1 MAKKLF
7 EVLSPREKEL
17 RANLKT
23 LKLDHSLDSE
33 TLSRRSTP
41 DEVKAELRSKMSFR
55 QTKINNIE
63 NEIERLNPSI
73 KPGNVIDLND
83 TRFKNNGKFK
93 AVSNIR
99 HSGVFHLIHDTD
111 TGKKHLVNPQSGEVI
126 YHDISSEQPVQHARM
141 MGFEKIN
148 EGFLN
153 EKLDPKADM
162 KEWIR
167 DFLDSNAPQF
177 KGKTKK
183 EKIKMA
189 IAAYYDTKRS
199 SKKKNV
205 KEEAEFVNENVPA
218 LIGRALTTAQ
228 KGLPS
233 LDRITRNKVTPNW
246 KSIVPNTVGALSLG
260 LSGEDKPNRP
270 VSSAPQ
276 KSDLEGAESRF
287 QAAKKQFLKTQSSNS
302 PVNRR
307 NLSSQPAVN
316 IQPAD
321 ANDPVARVNRLSN
334 TVADMNK
341 RFQKLYPDANIPDYN
356 PTPIRSIEDR
366 MGPVKAALE
375 KKRDIA
381 VQNIMNDPK
390 PGGMHPGIDTERAKR
405 NDPDF
410 KEVTING
417 KPTLV
422 HKDEIPKLQQMHDRT
437 AKEYPDFAKKT
448 KKKTSDKKPG
458 EQHPGVDYQQESYHW
473 ANEEDHEGEMIL
485 SQLMSIS
492 EKTAQLCKSI
502 DEDDQFEGW
511 VQAKITKA
519 EDYINSVYNYLMYR
533 KNDDNGYDEKMHD
546 VMKSSMPMIKMNIM
560 KLRKESKE

>member
-83 TRFKNNGKFK
+83 TRFKNNGKFE

-126 YHDISSEQPVQHARM
+126 YHNISSEMPVHDAKM
-141 MGFEKIN
+141 LGFKKIN

-167 DFLDSNAPQF
+167 DFLKSDAPQF

-189 IAAYYDTKRS
+189 IAAYYDAKRS

-205 KEEAEFVNENVPA
+205 KEEVEFVNE
-218 LIGRALTTAQ
+218 
-228 KGLPS
+228 
-233 LDRITRNKVTPNW
+233 
-246 KSIVPNTVGALSLG
+246 
-260 LSGEDKPNRP
+260 
-270 VSSAPQ
+270 
-276 KSDLEGAESRF
+276 
-287 QAAKKQFLKTQSSNS
+287 
-302 PVNRR
+302 
-307 NLSSQPAVN
+307 
-316 IQPAD
+316 
-321 ANDPVARVNRLSN
+321 
-334 TVADMNK
+334 
-341 RFQKLYPDANIPDYN
+341 
-356 PTPIRSIEDR
+356 
-366 MGPVKAALE
+366 
-375 KKRDIA
+375 
-381 VQNIMNDPK
+381 
-390 PGGMHPGIDTERAKR
+390 
-405 NDPDF
+405 
-410 KEVTING
+410 
-417 KPTLV
+417 
-422 HKDEIPKLQQMHDRT
+422 
-437 AKEYPDFAKKT
+437 
-448 KKKTSDKKPG
+448 G
-458 EQHPGVDYQQESYHW
+458 EQHSGVDYQQESYHW

-511 VQAKITKA
+511 IQAKITKA

-533 KNDDNGYDEKMHD
+533 KNDDKGYDERMHD

-560 KLRKESKE
+560 KLRKESRE